1 MFTEQHV
8 ELARR
13 KEYLIAQSGRD
24 RETIAALGARLEQ
37 PFALAD
43 KAVEAGNYVKAHPWI
58 AVATAA
64 FAGIVGRRHLMR
76 TVGWAWAL
84 FRTWRAVSPW
94 LRAGLK

>member
-13 KEYLIAQSGRD
+13 KEYLIAQVGRD
-24 RETIAALGARLEQ
+24 RETIVALGARLER

-43 KAVEAGNYVKAHPWI
+43 KAVEAGHYVKAHPWI

-64 FAGIVGRRHLMR
+64 SAGILGRRHLWR
-76 TVGWAWAL
+76 AVGWSWAL
-84 FRTWRAVSPW
+84 FRTWRVVSPW